1 MAPNPW
7 FPFVKPG
14 AGAALR
20 LFALPY
26 AGGGAS
32 VYQAW
37 RGRLPGGVELWA
49 VQLPGHE
56 TRLNEPLIGNLTTL
70 TGALVEA
77 MRGPLLDRPFVL
89 FGHSLGAL
97 VAFELARALRRASL
111 PAPAHLLVSG
121 CEPPPRPPSGTPL
134 HTRPDA
140 ELIAHLRKLNGT
152 APALLADA
160 EYLSLLLPVFRKDLE
175 LAETYLAEPEPP
187 LAMPL
192 TAFGGLADSMPREAL
207 ERWRAHTVRFGGARL
222 LPGHHFFLNTH
233 RELLLAAL
241 SEVLAPLL
249 RG

>member
-14 AGAALR
+14 AGSALR

-26 AGGGAS
+26 AGGGAT
-32 VYQAW
+32 VYQSW

-56 TRLNEPLIGNLTTL
+56 TRLNEPLIGHLPTL

-77 MRGPLLDRPFVL
+77 MRPFLDRPFVL
-89 FGHSLGAL
+89 FGHSMGAML
-97 VAFELARALRRASL
+97 AFELARALRRASL

-121 CEPPPRPPSGTPL
+121 CEPPPRTPPGPPL

-140 ELIAHLRKLNGT
+140 ELIAHLRKLDGT
-152 APALLADA
+152 APELLAAA

-175 LAETYLAEPEPP
+175 LAETDLCEPEPP
-187 LAMPL
+187 LAVPI
-192 TAFGGLADSMPREAL
+192 TAFGGLEDSMPREVL
-207 ERWRAHTVRFGGARL
+207 ERWREHTVRFGGARL
-222 LPGHHFFLNTH
+222 LPGGHFFLNTH